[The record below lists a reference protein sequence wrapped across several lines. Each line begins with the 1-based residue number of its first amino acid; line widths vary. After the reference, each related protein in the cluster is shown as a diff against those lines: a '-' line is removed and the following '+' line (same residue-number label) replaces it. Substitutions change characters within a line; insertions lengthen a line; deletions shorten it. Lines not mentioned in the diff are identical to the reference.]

1 LITHPFIEEYIQ
13 MYERGEII
21 LNKERILLIEH
32 LKKNVLSRDDI
43 YFNEDLIDN
52 YVRFTEKQYFILEP
66 FQKFIIPF
74 VFLYF
79 KEDDE
84 LFYEQIF
91 IMMARGAGKNGLITS
106 LSHFFISPM
115 HNIPNY
121 DVSVVANSE
130 EQSKVSFKEMYECIQ
145 NNNLFKW
152 FDATKMQITG
162 VDTNS
167 VFRFRTSNASTKD
180 GGRDGAVIYDELHRY
195 ENADT
200 VNVFSS
206 GLGKIKNPRE
216 FFITTDGFVRDG
228 YLDKMKSRAMD
239 ILEGREPD
247 DRLFPFICKLDDV
260 NDMNDF
266 KNWEM
271 ANPMFHKPMG
281 AYAQRLWNK
290 VHTQYKQLETN
301 PTAREE
307 FITKRMNLPLVDLE
321 KSVATWEEIE
331 ATNQEIPYDALLGRE
346 CIGCIDFASIRD
358 FASVG
363 LLFRYQSKY
372 VFITHSFVRKEVAD
386 KYYGYSMRYDNEQK
400 KRKFA
405 PIREWEELGL
415 LTVVDEP
422 SISPSLLVDWL
433 VDARSK
439 YEITKIIADNF
450 RLELLRK
457 PLEDMDFEVEIIRN
471 PRAIHSLLAPRIE
484 TAFATNEI
492 VFGSN
497 PLMRWYTNNVL
508 VKIDK
513 NGNKTYE
520 KKEPIRRKTDGFHAF
535 VHGMYR
541 ADEISETT
549 FDDSLDLLSSLNF

>member
-1 LITHPFIEEYIQ
+1 
-13 MYERGEII
+13 MYDRGEII

-32 LKKNVLSRDDI
+32 LKKNVLTRDDI

-115 HNIPNY
+115 HDVQNY

-130 EQSKVSFKEMYECIQ
+130 EQAKVSFKEMYECIRS
-145 NNNLFKW
+145 NGLEKW
-152 FDATKMQITG
+152 FDVTKMQITSR
-162 VDTNS
+162 DTNS

-180 GGRDGAVIYDELHRY
+180 GARDGCVIYDEIHRY

-206 GLGKIKNPRE
+206 GLGKVKNPRE

-228 YLDKMKSRAMD
+228 YLDRMKTRAID

-247 DRLFPFICKLDDV
+247 DRLFPFICKLDSV
-260 NDMNDF
+260 EDMDDPT
-266 KNWEM
+266 KNWEK
-271 ANPMFHKPMG
+271 ANPMFHQPMG
-281 AYAQRLWNK
+281 AYAKRLWNK
-290 VHTQYKQLETN
+290 VLTQYKQLATN

-307 FITKRMNLPLVDLE
+307 FVTKRMNLPLVDLE

-331 ATNQEIPYDALLGRE
+331 ATNQEIPDVTGRE

-363 LLFRYQSKY
+363 LLFRHSGKY
-372 VFITHSFVRKEVAD
+372 IFITHSFVRKEVAD
-386 KYYGYSMRYDNEQK
+386 KYYGYSMAHDGEQK

-405 PIREWEELGL
+405 PIKEWEELGL

-422 SISPSLLVDWL
+422 IISPTLLVNWL
-433 VDARSK
+433 VSARDK
-439 YEITKIIADNF
+439 YEIKKIVADNF

-457 PLEDMDFEVEIIRN
+457 PLEDSDFEVEIIRN

-484 TAFATNEI
+484 NAFATKEI
-492 VFGSN
+492 IFGNN

-541 ADEISETT
+541 ADEISENT
-549 FDDSLDLLSSLNF
+549 FDDSLNLLGSLNF